1 MVYFKN
7 ILKLISN
14 HKNNYT
20 MHQSFYTDPKIYK
33 YDIQNVWKRNWLFA
47 GHSCELKNN
56 GDYFVYDID
65 KDSAIISR
73 GKDGKTWWADQVAKC
88 VALDASDGL
97 DCVVVERESN
107 TSGNKMLA
115 LETIKPEA

>member
-1 MVYFKN
+1 MNISKVLDPETKEDSTKLSVGDSITVQGFKV
-7 ILKLISN
+7 KHS
-14 HKNNYT
+14 
-20 MHQSFYTDPKIYK
+20 SK
-33 YDIQNVWKRNWLFA
+33 YDSDLVEIQTTEGLRHTFA
-47 GHSCELKNN
+47 K
-56 GDYFVYDID
+56 
-65 KDSAIISR
+65 AIVGQAR
-73 GKDGKTWWADQVAKC
+73 GKDGNTWWADQVAKC

>member
-1 MVYFKN
+1 MNISKVLDPETKEDSTKLNVGDVITVQGFKV
-7 ILKLISN
+7 KHS
-14 HKNNYT
+14 
-20 MHQSFYTDPKIYK
+20 SK
-33 YDIQNVWKRNWLFA
+33 YDSDLVEIQTTEGLRHTFA
-47 GHSCELKNN
+47 K
-56 GDYFVYDID
+56 
-65 KDSAIISR
+65 AIVGQAR
-73 GKDGKTWWADQVAKC
+73 GKDGNTWWADQVAKC

>member
-1 MVYFKN
+1 MNISKVLEPAEVEYEDSVSLKKDDRITIQGFKIKHSSKFN
-7 ILKLISN
+7 SDLVEIK
-14 HKNNYT
+14 T
-20 MHQSFYTDPKIYK
+20 TDGL
-33 YDIQNVWKRNWLFA
+33 R
-47 GHSCELKNN
+47 HSYAATIV
-56 GDYFVYDID
+56 GQ
-65 KDSAIISR
+65 AR